1 MGKAGGARSAEHTA
15 HPRLITAAGPS
26 AQHHDG
32 AEQKRVT
39 LSALE
44 DAASCLPRK
53 LLEEH
58 PEKSSVHIHRQ
69 LSIPGILGTGNWRLV
84 SLAESLRAELAE
96 ETVGVGMG
104 RGRISPWRKRE
115 RQQQVQAVLGMQHWK
130 LVRCC
135 TTELL
140 QTTALGVNCSHAAGN
155 APQEQSW
162 CQLSHQN
169 AMAAVH
175 GEQPGAQESAWRI

>member
-1 MGKAGGARSAEHTA
+1 MGKAGGAGSAEHTA
-15 HPRLITAAGPS
+15 RQTAAGPS

-32 AEQKRVT
+32 AEQNRVT
-39 LSALE
+39 HSPGRCRE
-44 DAASCLPRK
+44 PSTRK

-69 LSIPGILGTGNWRLV
+69 LSIPGILEMGNWRLL

-115 RQQQVQAVLGMQHWK
+115 RQQQVQAVLGTQLWK

-135 TTELL
+135 TAELL
-140 QTTALGVNCSHAAGN
+140 QTTALGVNRSHAAGN
-155 APQEQSW
+155 AAGEQS
-162 CQLSHQN
+162 CQLSHQT
-169 AMAAVH
+169 ATAAVH
-175 GEQPGAQESAWRI
+175 REQPGASLESLN